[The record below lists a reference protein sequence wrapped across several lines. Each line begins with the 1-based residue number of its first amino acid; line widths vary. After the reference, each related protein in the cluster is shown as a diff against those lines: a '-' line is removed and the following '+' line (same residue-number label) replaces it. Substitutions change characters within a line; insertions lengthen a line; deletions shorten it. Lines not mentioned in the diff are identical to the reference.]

1 MISISYRFRL
11 QCVHVLLCTLWL
23 SIGGTAFAD
32 GAVTPHAAEY
42 RVKISVLGG
51 KLRTRVEAVDGG
63 YRAESSI
70 EATGMSRLIAH
81 GSIRESSII
90 RATDAGL
97 RPERFISVDTL
108 SKGGQTVDLAFD
120 WAAQSIG
127 GTIDGSEFAAEINGD
142 VHDRV
147 SLQYG
152 LMNDLLNGIQ
162 RTRYSLQDAEKL
174 KLLSITNI
182 GSKPVKVP
190 FGRFEAIGIQHQA
203 TNSSRITTLWC
214 VEELG
219 YLPVIIEQHRKGK
232 RQMRAVLTDY
242 QAL

>member
-1 MISISYRFRL
+1 MSSHSYNVRTRYAPIFL
-11 QCVHVLLCTLWL
+11 SLLL
-23 SIGGTAFAD
+23 FA
-32 GAVTPHAAEY
+32 GIAPASAAVTPHAAEY
-42 RVKISVLGG
+42 KVKISVLGG

-70 EATGMSRLIAH
+70 EATGMSRLVAR
-81 GSIRESSII
+81 GSIRESSVI

-108 SKGGQTVDLAFD
+108 SKGGETVDLAFD
-120 WAAQSIG
+120 WATQLIG
-127 GTIDGSEFAAEINGD
+127 GTIDGNEFSTSIDGQ

-152 LMNDLLNGIQ
+152 LMNDLLTGVKRSQ
-162 RTRYSLQDAEKL
+162 YSLQDAEKL

-203 TNSSRITTLWC
+203 ANSSRVTTLWC

-242 QAL
+242 RAL